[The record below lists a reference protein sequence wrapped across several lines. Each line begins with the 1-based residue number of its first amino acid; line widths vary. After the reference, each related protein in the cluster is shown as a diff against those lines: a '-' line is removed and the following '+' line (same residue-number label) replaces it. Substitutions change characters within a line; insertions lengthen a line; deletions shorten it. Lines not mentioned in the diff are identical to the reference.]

1 MKKSELYKLAQI
13 AVLKDADITPQ
24 DKLDLLD
31 ILSSEIYV
39 AKLVEKKK
47 GAVNDAKI

>member
-1 MKKSELYKLAQI
+1 MKKSELLKLAQF
-13 AVLKDADITPQ
+13 AVLKDADITPK

-31 ILSSEIYV
+31 ILSSEMCV

-47 GAVNDAKI
+47 GAVNGGN